1 MIDNENMQLPY
12 FPAQRPDGMD
22 MEEFKK
28 ARKDYQKLIKLHKRL
43 GYKFVA
49 SKINDGMTHYSLIRQ
64 AKKFE
69 KNGYAKTI
77 RNEDEYFELYKK
89 IYDMAFNPPNG

>member
-28 ARKDYQKLIKLHKRL
+28 ARKDYQKLIKLHKML
-43 GYKFVA
+43 GYHTNHKGGT
-49 SKINDGMTHYSLIRQ
+49 SYSIMRQ

-77 RNEDEYFELYKK
+77 RNDEEYFELYKK
-89 IYDMAFNPPNG
+89 IYDMAFSQPND